1 MAQDPKPTERRQ
13 VERLTL
19 EVYANRRD
27 MGVAAAQAAA
37 TTIRAILARQ
47 AHCRIVFAA
56 APSQNEFLAEL
67 RVAPGID
74 WARVTAFHMDE
85 YVGLGADA
93 PQSFV
98 RFLRERIFDAVKP
111 GVVHY
116 LNGLAANPEAEC
128 ARYAALLSEAPIDV
142 VFAGIGE
149 NGHLAF
155 NDPPYADF
163 HDPKIVKVIP
173 LALRSRQQQVHDGC
187 FEQLEAVPT
196 HALTLT
202 IPALMAARYIFCMVP
217 GPTKAEAIRD
227 ALSGIIR
234 QECPATILR
243 QHPATVLYTD
253 ADSAGLI
260 RWNELPLTRVDF
272 TDLEGQV
279 AVVTGG
285 GGILCSTISRGLA
298 AHGVKVA
305 VLDIRLDAAKAVA
318 DGICA
323 AGGNAMPVQVDVLN
337 KASVEAARD
346 QVLAAYGRLDIL
358 VNGAGGNKKQATAD
372 ADLSFFDMPLDAI
385 RWVYELNFL
394 GTLIPCQVFC
404 RVMAQQGCGCILN
417 VSSMAAM
424 RPLTRTVAYSAAK
437 AAVSNLTQWLAV
449 HVAQNYSPNIR
460 VNALAPGFFRTEQN
474 RFLLFDQ
481 TTGKLTARGQSI
493 LDHTPMGKFGE
504 PEDLVPVTLWLVSKG
519 ASFVHGAIIPI
530 DGGFSAFSGV

>member
-1 MAQDPKPTERRQ
+1 MAQDLKPTVRRR

-19 EVYANRRD
+19 EVYANRQD
-27 MGVAAAQAAA
+27 MGVAAGREAAA
-37 TTIRAILARQ
+37 AIRAVLARQ
-47 AHCRIVFAA
+47 AHCRVVFAA

-67 RVAPGID
+67 SVAPDID

-98 RFLRERIFDAVKP
+98 RYLKEHILDAVRP
-111 GVVHY
+111 GQVHF
-116 LNGLAANPEAEC
+116 LNGLAPDPRAEC
-128 ARYAALLSEAPIDV
+128 SRYTALLNDAPVDL

-155 NDPPYADF
+155 NDPPDADF
-163 HDPKIVKVIP
+163 HDPKTVKVIA
-173 LALRSRQQQVHDGC
+173 LAPRSRQQQVHDGC
-187 FEQLEAVPT
+187 FERLEAVPT

-202 IPALMAARYIFCMVP
+202 IPALLAARQIFCMVP

-227 ALSGIIR
+227 TLSGPVR

-243 QHPATVLYTD
+243 QHPATALYTD

-260 RWNELPLTRVDF
+260 KWNELPLTRYEL

-323 AGGNAMPVQVDVLN
+323 AGGNAIPVQVDVLN

-346 QVLAAYGRLDIL
+346 VVLSAYGRLDIL

-372 ADLSFFDMPLDAI
+372 ADMSFFDMPLDAI
-385 RWVYELNFL
+385 RWVYELNFM
-394 GTLIPCQVFC
+394 GTLIPCQVFG
-404 RVMAQQGCGCILN
+404 RVMAQQGYGCILN

-424 RPLTRTVAYSAAK
+424 RPLTRTIAYSTAK

-449 HVAQNYSPNIR
+449 HIAQNYSPNIR

-474 RFLLFDQ
+474 RFLLFDAA
-481 TTGKLTARGQSI
+481 TGELTARGQSI
-493 LDHTPMGKFGE
+493 LGHTPMGKFGE
-504 PEDLVPVTLWLVSKG
+504 PEDLVPVTLWLLSKG
-519 ASFVHGAIIPI
+519 AGFVHGAIIPI

>member
-1 MAQDPKPTERRQ
+1 MAQDPEPTERRR

-19 EVYANRRD
+19 EVYADRRD
-27 MGVAAAQAAA
+27 MGVAAGRTAAA
-37 TTIRAILARQ
+37 AIKTILARQ
-47 AHCRIVFAA
+47 ARCRVVFAA

-67 RVAPGID
+67 SVAPGID

-85 YVGLGADA
+85 YVGLGPDA

-98 RFLRERIFDAVKP
+98 RFLKEHILDTVKP
-111 GVVHY
+111 GQVHF
-116 LNGLAANPEAEC
+116 LNGLASDPQAEC
-128 ARYAALLSEAPIDV
+128 VRYAALLSEAPIDA

-155 NDPPYADF
+155 NDPPDADF
-163 HDPKIVKVIP
+163 HDTETVKVIQ

-187 FEQLEAVPT
+187 FERLESVPT
-196 HALTLT
+196 RALTLT
-202 IPALMAARYIFCMVP
+202 IPALMAARRIFCMVP

-227 ALSGIIR
+227 TLSGAVR

-243 QHPATVLYTD
+243 QHLAAVLYAD
-253 ADSAGLI
+253 ADSASLVK
-260 RWNELPLTRVDF
+260 WNELPFTRYDLA
-272 TDLEGQV
+272 DLEGQV

-298 AHGVKVA
+298 AQGVKVA
-305 VLDIRLDAAKAVA
+305 VLDIRLDAAKVVA
-318 DGICA
+318 DGIRA
-323 AGGNAMPVQVDVLN
+323 AGGDAIPVQVDVLN

-394 GTLIPCQVFC
+394 GTLIPCQVFG
-404 RVMAQQGCGCILN
+404 RVMAEQAYGCILN
-417 VSSMAAM
+417 VSSMAAI
-424 RPLTRTVAYSAAK
+424 RPLTRTIAYSAAK

-449 HVAQNYSPNIR
+449 HMAQNYSPMIR

-481 TTGKLTARGQSI
+481 ATGELTSRGQKI
-493 LDHTPMGKFGE
+493 LDHTPMAKFGE
-504 PEDLVPVTLWLVSKG
+504 PEDLVPVTLWLLSRG
-519 ASFVHGAIIPI
+519 AGFVHGAIIPI